1 MCMVSKVRDI
11 IIITKEAK
19 QEMEM
24 NEIYDYF
31 LKKWG
36 HNNQIR
42 YKKMRKEN

>member
-1 MCMVSKVRDI
+1 MCMVSKVRDSI
-11 IIITKEAK
+11 IIIEAK
-19 QEMEM
+19 QGMEM

-42 YKKMRKEN
+42 CKK